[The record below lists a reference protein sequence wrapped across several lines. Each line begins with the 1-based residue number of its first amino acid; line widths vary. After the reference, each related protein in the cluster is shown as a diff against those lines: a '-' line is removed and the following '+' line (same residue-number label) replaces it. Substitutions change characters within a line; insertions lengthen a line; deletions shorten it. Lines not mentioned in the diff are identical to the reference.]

1 MKLSR
6 GRFFIIVLV
15 LICSVLAC
23 YVLIPHPHVSEKLT
37 EKDISSNTPPDVTKL
52 IKMTLSSDQ
61 LSQVIG
67 ARELGLLGPRAV
79 PAIPF
84 LIQLSSNE
92 EDFKPEHEPLLSSC
106 YEMSNKFNPF
116 LSGFS
121 ESTTSRYEA
130 GCALRAIGE
139 PASQILIEIL
149 KDKHAEPCKRRAAA
163 WVFMEGF
170 QPTMK
175 DLFIKILSN
184 KKEDDDVR
192 LCLVNA
198 LGATDDSKL
207 LNLYHDILSDK
218 TEDEYLRESILKE
231 FQRHRDFH
239 PGDSFLSTLRAILDD
254 KDEHESVRAS
264 AGHVLAM
271 HANDETI
278 DYVTRQL
285 DGQFCKYIAE
295 GMAMN
300 PSQKAKRTVLDL
312 VNKSSRDIKASLLSG
327 MGESK
332 DPEYE
337 DILIQ
342 NAGSGDTWPRMCAA
356 LGLYYFNN
364 EKTIDKLFSVVNDPK
379 EKDEEVQY
387 RAIMCLARMKNNG
400 IIDRLFDAQSHSEY
414 VHHCLLEN
422 LRRDDHLLNKWIE
435 TLNNKSLPANYR
447 RNAVIAIDVCNGAS
461 EKGPRALA
469 KAAMDEDKEIRHA
482 IAFVLGRIGTAEEI
496 PILEALA
503 KDNEIVVS
511 NEAKEAIKKLN
522 SAQ

>member
-6 GRFFIIVLV
+6 GRFFTIVLV

-23 YVLIPHPHVSEKLT
+23 YVLIPHPHISEKLT
-37 EKDISSNTPPDVTKL
+37 EKDIPSNTPPDVTKL

-67 ARELGLLGPRAV
+67 ARELGLLGQRAV

-92 EDFKPEHEPLLSSC
+92 EDFKPENEPLLSSC

-116 LSGFS
+116 LSGFD
-121 ESTTSRYEA
+121 ESTNSRCEA
-130 GCALRAIGE
+130 GKALRAIGE
-139 PASQILIEIL
+139 SASQVLIEIL
-149 KDKHAEPCKRRAAA
+149 KDKHAEPCKRRTAA
-163 WVFMEGF
+163 WVFMEAF
-170 QPTMK
+170 QPSMK
-175 DLFIKILSN
+175 DLFLHILSDI
-184 KKEDDDVR
+184 KEDDDIR
-192 LCLVNA
+192 LSLVHS
-198 LGATDDSKL
+198 LGVMDDSKL
-207 LNLYHDILSDK
+207 LSVYQNILK
-218 TEDEYLRESILKE
+218 NKNEDTYLREMILWK
-231 FQRHRDFH
+231 FQNHKIVNLD
-239 PGDSFLSTLRAILDD
+239 DAFLNTIRTILDD
-254 KDEHESVRAS
+254 KNENNNTREY

-271 HANDETI
+271 YANDETI

-312 VNKSSRDIKASLLSG
+312 VNKASRDIKASLLSG

-342 NAGSGDTWPRMCAA
+342 NASSGDTWPRICAV

-364 EKTIDKLFSVVNDPK
+364 EKTIDKLFSIVNDPK

-387 RAIMCLARMKNNG
+387 KAILALARIKNNEV
-400 IIDRLFDAQSHSEY
+400 IDRLFDAQSHSEY

-422 LRRDDHLLNKWIE
+422 LRSDDHLLDKWIE

-447 RNAVIAIDVCNGAS
+447 RNAVIAIDVCNGTS

-469 KAAMDEDKEIRHA
+469 KAAMDENKEIRYVIA
-482 IAFVLGRIGTAEEI
+482 IVLGRIGTVDEI
-496 PILEALA
+496 PLLEALA
-503 KDNEIVVS
+503 KDKEIAVS
-511 NEAKEAIKKLN
+511 NEAKEAIKKLK